1 MTIAEDRYRMLLGAS
16 TALADQP
23 TVKAVL
29 QSLRGVLSS
38 TSRLHGAELYVLS
51 DDGGSLY
58 SFEFDRDA
66 DAPAIKRGAEL
77 LRIGPV
83 AQVLDEQKPVLVPD
97 LSLAMLEHPDMAPFA
112 AEVAGRSS
120 YLFPVSTAQKRYGIL
135 STPKL
140 QGQQFAAEDVE
151 MLSAL
156 ASHVAVAL
164 ECAMA
169 RDTAEFYHREV
180 VKQRD
185 RLSLLLEINNHI
197 VTKLEAEELF
207 QAVAGSM
214 RKHLGNDLT
223 SLWLFNKQTD
233 CLERKFLDFPAGK
246 GFLEKVVAVE
256 PTKLWSEW
264 SRLRIPQFY
273 SPLEAD
279 IPSALREACRSE
291 SLLSAVLVP
300 LLRAD
305 GRLGLLTMCSH
316 KANAFNEADRDLLS
330 QIGTQI
336 SLVLEN
342 ALAYGRLR
350 ASRDD
355 LEEQKLYLESEIE
368 SEYNFE
374 DIVGKSSVIRK
385 VLDQVAIV
393 APTSSTVLLHGE
405 TGTGKELV
413 ALAIHNL
420 SPRRERT
427 FVRLNCAAI
436 PSGLVE
442 SELFGHEKGAFT
454 GALIQKRGR
463 FELADHGT
471 LFLDEIGDIT
481 MDLQPKLLRALQE
494 QEFERLGSTR
504 TIQVDVRLIAA
515 THRDLESMIRNNQFR
530 EDLFYRLR
538 VFPIEIPPLRERRE
552 DIQLLVHFFVSRLSR
567 RMQKRIRSVP
577 KAAMEALVNADWP
590 GNIRELQ
597 NFLERCVILTQG
609 DELNVPHPEL
619 RRSGAR
625 TVVPAGSTFEQA
637 ERQAILDALK
647 GASGRIAGKGGAAD
661 RLGLKRT
668 TLQNKMRRL
677 SITRADYSA

>member
-16 TALADQP
+16 IALADQP

-66 DAPAIKRGAEL
+66 DAPPIKRGAEL

-83 AQVLDEQKPVLVPD
+83 AQVLDEQKPVFVPD

-223 SLWLFNKQTD
+223 SLWLFNKQSGR
-233 CLERKFLDFPAGK
+233 LERRFLDFPTGK
-246 GFLEKVVAVE
+246 GFLDKVNVVE

-264 SRLRIPQFY
+264 SLLRTPQYY
-273 SPLEAD
+273 SPCAAD
-279 IPSALREACRSE
+279 IPPALREASRAE
-291 SLLSAVLVP
+291 SLLSAVVMP
-300 LLRAD
+300 LMGADLR
-305 GRLGLLTMCSH
+305 L
-316 KANAFNEADRDLLS
+316 
-330 QIGTQI
+330 
-336 SLVLEN
+336 
-342 ALAYGRLR
+342 
-350 ASRDD
+350 
-355 LEEQKLYLESEIE
+355 
-368 SEYNFE
+368 
-374 DIVGKSSVIRK
+374 
-385 VLDQVAIV
+385 QVAIRLV
-393 APTSSTVLLHGE
+393 KPISPATAHGQQ
-405 TGTGKELV
+405 
-413 ALAIHNL
+413 
-420 SPRRERT
+420 SQ
-427 FVRLNCAAI
+427 AAI
-436 PSGLVE
+436 GSQQR
-442 SELFGHEKGAFT
+442 H
-454 GALIQKRGR
+454 QDGR
-463 FELADHGT
+463 
-471 LFLDEIGDIT
+471 
-481 MDLQPKLLRALQE
+481 QE
-494 QEFERLGSTR
+494 RFRSTR
-504 TIQVDVRLIAA
+504 FAKG
-515 THRDLESMIRNNQFR
+515 
-530 EDLFYRLR
+530 
-538 VFPIEIPPLRERRE
+538 RRY
-552 DIQLLVHFFVSRLSR
+552 VCF
-567 RMQKRIRSVP
+567 KR
-577 KAAMEALVNADWP
+577 
-590 GNIRELQ
+590 
-597 NFLERCVILTQG
+597 
-609 DELNVPHPEL
+609 
-619 RRSGAR
+619 
-625 TVVPAGSTFEQA
+625 
-637 ERQAILDALK
+637 
-647 GASGRIAGKGGAAD
+647 
-661 RLGLKRT
+661 
-668 TLQNKMRRL
+668 
-677 SITRADYSA
+677 

>member
-1 MTIAEDRYRMLLGAS
+1 MTITEDRYRMLLGAS
-16 TALADQP
+16 SALADQP

-51 DDGGSLY
+51 EDGESLS
-58 SFEFDRDA
+58 SFEFDRDP
-66 DAPAIKRGAEL
+66 DAPAIQRGAKL
-77 LRIGPV
+77 LLTGMV
-83 AQVLDEQKPVLVPD
+83 AQVLDEQKPVFVQD
-97 LSLAMLEHPDMAPFA
+97 LSLTMLEHPDLAPFA
-112 AEVAGRSS
+112 AEVAGRSA

-140 QGQQFAAEDVE
+140 QGQQFAPEDVE

-164 ECAMA
+164 ECAVA
-169 RDTAEFYHREV
+169 RDTVAVYHREV

-185 RLSLLLEINNHI
+185 RLSLLLEVNNHI
-197 VTKLEAEELF
+197 VNKLEADDLF

-223 SLWLFNKQTD
+223 SLWLFNKQSGS
-233 CLERKFLDFPAGK
+233 LERRFLDFPSGK
-246 GFLEKVVAVE
+246 GFLDKVVVVE

-264 SRLRIPQFY
+264 SHLRTPQYY
-273 SPLEAD
+273 SPCRAD
-279 IPSALREACRSE
+279 IPPALREASRAE

-300 LLRAD
+300 LIGAD
-305 GRLGLLTMCSH
+305 GPLGLLTMCSRR
-316 KANAFNEADRDLLS
+316 ADGFNEADRDLLS
-330 QIGTQI
+330 QIGTQT

-355 LEEQKLYLESEIE
+355 LEEQRLYLESEIE
-368 SEYNFE
+368 SEFNFE
-374 DIVGKSSVIRK
+374 DIVGKSAAIRK
-385 VLDQVAIV
+385 VLDQVTIV

-413 ALAIHNL
+413 ARALHNL

-494 QEFERLGSTR
+494 QEFERLGSTK
-504 TIQVDVRLIAA
+504 D
-515 THRDLESMIRNNQFR
+515 
-530 EDLFYRLR
+530 
-538 VFPIEIPPLRERRE
+538 
-552 DIQLLVHFFVSRLSR
+552 
-567 RMQKRIRSVP
+567 
-577 KAAMEALVNADWP
+577 
-590 GNIRELQ
+590 
-597 NFLERCVILTQG
+597 
-609 DELNVPHPEL
+609 HP
-619 RRSGAR
+619 R
-625 TVVPAGSTFEQA
+625 
-637 ERQAILDALK
+637 
-647 GASGRIAGKGGAAD
+647 
-661 RLGLKRT
+661 
-668 TLQNKMRRL
+668 
-677 SITRADYSA
+677 